1 MILIAGTVRLPAE
14 NLAKARAAMRAMIE
28 ATRAEAGC
36 VEYAFSEDVLEPGLI
51 HVNERWKS
59 REDLGAHMKSAHMA
73 KWRDE
78 GAALGMGDRKLG
90 VYEVGEPVKL

>member
-14 NLAKARAAMRAMIE
+14 NVAKGRAAMRAMIE
-28 ATRAEAGC
+28 ATRAEPGC

-59 REDLGAHMKSAHMA
+59 RTDLDAHMKSAHMA
-73 KWRDE
+73 KWREE
-78 GAALGMGDRKLG
+78 GAALGIGDRRLG
-90 VYEVGEPVKL
+90 VYEVGEPMTL